1 MSKDGRITLVK
12 STPSSLPIYL
22 MSILSMPT
30 GVANK
35 IEKQRTDFFG
45 GGLCH
50 APNPN
55 RSKALEKRTIKRTC
69 HFELIVFHR
78 GPRL

>member
-1 MSKDGRITLVK
+1 MSKDGRVTLVK

-35 IEKQRTDFFG
+35 IEKQRTDFLG
-45 GGLCH
+45 VVYVT
-50 APNPN
+50 P
-55 RSKALEKRTIKRTC
+55 RTQTGQK
-69 HFELIVFHR
+69 H
-78 GPRL
+78 